1 LTSQPAPLL
10 HCCGGKAVA
19 HETSAFFLNNS
30 EKGASRLMSSIQA
43 VKHLSD
49 EELASKV
56 AAGSRSSFEELVSRY
71 SSRLYYFLRHRFK
84 TDQDIEDLLQ
94 ETFLKA
100 FRNIDRFKPEHKF
113 STWLYTIA
121 IRLAISRFR
130 SEKKRFSS
138 PDPSPSPPNPEDI
151 VIQKEESQNI
161 WHLASKLGKRQ
172 YEALWLH
179 YGEDMPIK
187 EMAIILNKK
196 PITVRVLLHRAR
208 QNLGKRMGH
217 PVRSGKLTGTAHAAH
232 KISFL

>member
-1 LTSQPAPLL
+1 MENIP
-10 HCCGGKAVA
+10 
-19 HETSAFFLNNS
+19 
-30 EKGASRLMSSIQA
+30 A

-56 AAGSRSSFEELVSRY
+56 ATGSRSSFEELVSRY
-71 SSRLYYFLRHRFK
+71 SSRLFYFLRYRFE
-84 TDQDIEDLLQ
+84 TDQDIEDLIQ

-100 FRNIDRFKPEHKF
+100 FRNIDRFNPERKF

-121 IRLAISRFR
+121 IRQAISRFR
-130 SEKKRFSS
+130 SEKKKSTS
-138 PDPSPSPPNPEDI
+138 LSPSPSPPDPQDI

-161 WHLASKLGKRQ
+161 WRLASKLGERQ

-187 EMAIILNKK
+187 DMAEILNKK

-208 QNLGKRMGH
+208 LNLAKKINQ
-217 PVRSGKLTGTAHAAH
+217 PISSGNLAETTSAAH
-232 KISFL
+232 KFSFL

>member
-1 LTSQPAPLL
+1 
-10 HCCGGKAVA
+10 
-19 HETSAFFLNNS
+19 
-30 EKGASRLMSSIQA
+30 MSSIQA

-49 EELASKV
+49 EELASRV
-56 AAGSRSSFEELVSRY
+56 AAGSLSSFEELVSRY
-71 SSRLYYFLRHRFK
+71 SSRLFYFLRHRFK

-100 FRNIDRFKPEHKF
+100 FRNIDRFNPERKF

-121 IRLAISRFR
+121 IRQAISRFR
-130 SEKKRFSS
+130 SEKKRSTS
-138 PDPSPSPPNPEDI
+138 LDPSPSPQDPQEI
-151 VIQKEESQNI
+151 IIQKEESQNI
-161 WHLASKLGKRQ
+161 WHLASKLGERQ

-187 EMAIILNKK
+187 EMAKILNKK

-208 QNLGKRMGH
+208 LNLGKRMDLH
-217 PVRSGKLTGTAHAAH
+217 FASGKIAGTTPAAH